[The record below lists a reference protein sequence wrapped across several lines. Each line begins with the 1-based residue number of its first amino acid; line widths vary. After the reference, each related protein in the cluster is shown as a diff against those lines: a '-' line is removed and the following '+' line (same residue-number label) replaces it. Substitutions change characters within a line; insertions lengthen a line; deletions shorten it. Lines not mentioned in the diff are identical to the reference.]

1 MKSKYYKGDPP
12 MKTKNII
19 LISCCFFSVLFN
31 GCSAKDSP
39 PDNVSDGMYT
49 IGCKALIIADKY
61 LDAELTTDEAYD
73 ELNSM
78 SSQAHQVQDDDYSDD
93 LSISVSISS
102 LSYDLWDMNKSFGS
116 TKTDV
121 DFKED
126 RDWLADL
133 LNK

>member
-78 SSQAHQVQDDDYSDD
+78 SSQADDYSDD

-116 TKTDV
+116 TKIDV

-126 RDWLADL
+126 RDCLADL